1 MSDPYL
7 DIPPV
12 GAPRGA
18 RQHDQE
24 PVQPDSEPMTANEPV
39 SAPADEP
46 LGPAP
51 LSPDQLA
58 QAEAALAAAQG
69 ECAELRDKVLRT
81 AAEMENLRRR
91 LERDREDAVKYAAG
105 KFAKDILS
113 VADNLGRALAAVPRD
128 DTDPGLRN
136 LVEGVAAT
144 EREMLNVF
152 ERHGI
157 RRIQAEGQRFDPNLH
172 QAMFEVADP
181 TQPAGTVVQVVLP
194 GYTLAERLLRP
205 AMVAVAKGGPDA
217 KVDTKA

>member
-12 GAPRGA
+12 GAPRGP
-18 RQHDQE
+18 RQDAQE
-24 PVQPDSEPMTANEPV
+24 PARPDSEPMTPNEPV
-39 SAPADEP
+39 NAPAEEP

-58 QAEAALAAAQG
+58 QTEAALATAHG
-69 ECAELRDKVLRT
+69 EVAELKDKVLRT
-81 AAEMENLRRR
+81 VAEMENLRRR

-113 VADNLGRALAAVPRD
+113 VADNLGRALAAVPKD

-136 LVEGVAAT
+136 LVDGIAAT
-144 EREMLNVF
+144 ERELVNVF

-157 RRIQAEGQRFDPNLH
+157 KRIQAEGARFDPNLH
-172 QAMFEVADP
+172 QAMFEMDDP
-181 TQPAGTVVQVVLP
+181 ARPAGTVVQVVLP
-194 GYTLAERLLRP
+194 GYMLADRLLRP
-205 AMVAVAKGGPDA
+205 AMVAIARGGPDA
-217 KVDTKA
+217 KLDTKA